1 MIRAYSFWYRT
12 TAVVT
17 AAALLFGGAGASLL
31 AAGTESPIQIAHDP
45 LSCVV
50 TDLAPRIDAGVAPG
64 TIFDKGYVYF
74 KAAGTDDYYY
84 APMAG
89 KPALITGVLPRP
101 LPETKA
107 IDYYVRATDTQD
119 LAKRTSEFVP
129 PVVPGNACKTSKGVP
144 VGKDGANLTIGLTR
158 AGQDPAP
165 PGFNRRD
172 IAFVILFGGATVT
185 FAEALRARGASTTGS
200 SGGSTSSAKTASG
213 GGLSTGAAIGIGAVV
228 VGAGALVIANNN
240 RNHSN
245 TPTPTPTV
253 PPTSTPTPTSSFQ
266 FLEADATWSGIG
278 NVDVEIHDPSNQI
291 VGTNLPAGCESTAS
305 RTEHVLLQGVL
316 APGTY
321 RVMLKGSDCSGGGA
335 PASIATALTVVQS
348 GGAPKC
354 TNTFVNVPLG
364 SSVLGCQFTIP

>member
-1 MIRAYSFWYRT
+1 MIRAYSLWYRT

-17 AAALLFGGAGASLL
+17 AAALLFGGAGATLL

-50 TDLAPRIDAGVAPG
+50 TDLAPKIDAGVAPG

-89 KPALITGVLPRP
+89 TPDLITGVLPRP

-129 PVVPGNACKTSKGVP
+129 PVVPGNACKANKGVP

-158 AGQDPAP
+158 EGQNPAP

-185 FAEALRARGASTTGS
+185 LAQALRGSASGTSASTGGASATAPKS
-200 SGGSTSSAKTASG
+200 SGS
-213 GGLSTGAAIGIGAVV
+213 GLSTGVAIGIGAVA
-228 VGAGALVIANNN
+228 VGAGALIIANNN
-240 RNHSN
+240 RHHSN
-245 TPTPTPTV
+245 TPTPTPP
-253 PPTSTPTPTSSFQ
+253 PPTMTPTPTSAFQ
-266 FLEADATWSGIG
+266 FLEADATWSGVG
-278 NVDVEIHDPSNQI
+278 NVDVEIRDPGNNV

-321 RVMLKGSDCSGGGA
+321 RVMLKGSDCPSLGA
-335 PASIATALTVVQS
+335 PATIATALTVLQS